1 MAGNIGGEK
10 LENRQEQIHSK
21 GFVIGRPLQHGGP
34 GDSEQPLDY
43 NRIKVGVKTLED
55 AIYNL
60 GEMVKTNNRNITSKQ
75 EILRALEEADVE
87 KLRIIS
93 NHFYR
98 VSGIYQTVCHYFAF
112 MYRYDWHLIPE
123 VLKDNLNA
131 ETVLKDFNKMMNYLD
146 GTHIKQMCG
155 ELALEVIKS
164 GAYYGYCVD
173 CDDKIVL
180 QQLPINYCRSR
191 YKIGTNPAVEFNMKY
206 FDDQFK
212 DINYRMRVINLFPK
226 EFAKGYMLFKQGKLV
241 ADSQGDT
248 GGWYLLDP
256 EKTVK
261 FSFYNQLDIPYFV
274 NAIPAILDLDA
285 AQDLDRRKQMQ
296 KLLKILVQKLPRD
309 KNGDLI
315 FDVEEAQDLH
325 NNAVTMLKRAVGVD
339 VLTTFADV
347 ESLDMSDK
355 NTTTTTDDLA
365 KVERTLYNSLG
376 ISQNLFNTDGNLAL
390 DKSVKQDESAVR
402 NLILQF
408 EIFFEKMAN
417 NHNSQKKKY
426 RYQFEMLETT
436 QFNYQEM
443 AKMYKEQTQIGFS
456 QMLPQI
462 ALGHNQSAILNTAY
476 FEKEILKLYEIM
488 IPPLMSS
495 TMSSEDVLGKK
506 NNSNSSNTQNKV
518 DTEDKQVG
526 RTEKP
531 DEEKSEKTLANIE
544 SGRE

>member
-10 LENRQEQIHSK
+10 LDRQEEIHSK
-21 GFVIGRPLQHGGP
+21 GFAIGSPIQHGGP
-34 GDSEQPLDY
+34 GDGENPLEY
-43 NRIKVGVKTLED
+43 NRIKVGVKTLKD

-60 GEMVKTNNRNITSKQ
+60 GEMVKVNERNIASK
-75 EILRALEEADVE
+75 EDILRALAEGDVP
-87 KLRIIS
+87 KLRNIS

-98 VSGIYQTVCHYFAF
+98 ISGIYQTVCHYFAF

-123 VLKDNLNA
+123 ILKDNISS
-131 ETVLKDFNKMMNYLD
+131 EQVLKDFNKMMNYLD
-146 GTHIKQMCG
+146 NTHIKQMCG
-155 ELALEVIKS
+155 ELALEVIKN
-164 GAYYGYCVD
+164 GAYYGYLVD

-191 YKIGTNPAVEFNMKY
+191 YKIGTNPAIEFNMKY
-206 FDDQFK
+206 FDDQFR
-212 DINYRMRVINLFPK
+212 DVNYRMKVLNLFPK

-248 GGWYLLDP
+248 SGWYLLEP

-325 NNAVTMLKRAVGVD
+325 NNAVSMLKRAVGVD

-355 NTTTTTDDLA
+355 NTAMTTDDLA
-365 KVERTLYNSLG
+365 KVERSLYNSLG

-408 EIFFEKMAN
+408 EVFFERMAN
-417 NHNSQKKKY
+417 AHNLQKKKY

-436 QFNYQEM
+436 QFNYQDM

-476 FEKEILKLYEIM
+476 FEKEVLKLYEIM

-495 TMSSEDVLGKK
+495 TMSSEDVLGRKDNSK
-506 NNSNSSNTQNKV
+506 ATNNQNKI
-518 DTEDKQVG
+518 DTSDKQVG
-526 RTEKP
+526 RAEKA
-531 DEEKSEKTLANIE
+531 DEEKSEKTIANRE
-544 SGRE
+544 SMG